1 MPVPFD
7 APGSDKTYEEQLEDI
22 AKIHKMQADGFER
35 RLDMMLVLEDALKNY
50 RSKTG
55 EMVKDEPA

>member
-7 APGSDKTYEEQLEDI
+7 PPGSDRTYEEQLEDVK
-22 AKIHKMQADGFER
+22 KIHKLQREDFES
-35 RLDMMLVLEDALKNY
+35 RLDMMLVLEDTLNNY

-55 EMVKDEPA
+55 EMVKDEPS